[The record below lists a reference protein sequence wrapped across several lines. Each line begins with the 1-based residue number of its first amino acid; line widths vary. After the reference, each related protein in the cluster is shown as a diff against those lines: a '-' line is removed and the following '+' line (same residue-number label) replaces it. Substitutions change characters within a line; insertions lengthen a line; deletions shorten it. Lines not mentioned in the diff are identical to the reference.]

1 MSSTRYSCK
10 ILIKLEF
17 SEQIFLKY
25 SNNKYHEN
33 PSSGSQAVPCGW
45 REGQR
50 ETDMSRLT
58 VLVCKFVN
66 APKKCFV
73 YKSERKAN
81 GKKSRRYGRQR
92 QIEKL
97 GC

>member
-1 MSSTRYSCK
+1 MTIHPVGAK
-10 ILIKLEF
+10 PF
-17 SEQIFLKY
+17 
-25 SNNKYHEN
+25 H
-33 PSSGSQAVPCGW
+33 VD
-45 REGQR
+45 GQRNR

-81 GKKSRRYGRQR
+81 GKKSRRYRRQR
-92 QIEKL
+92 QMEKL